1 MPLPLLALALA
12 AFGIGTTEFVI
23 MGLLPEMASD
33 LSVSI
38 PRAGQLV
45 TGYALGVAFGGPVLA
60 LLAGRLPRKA
70 TLVALMVVFTVG
82 NLGCA
87 LAPGYGLLMAARVLT
102 SLCHAAFFGIGAV
115 TAANLVA
122 PEKRAQAMALMFSGL
137 TLANVLGVPAGT
149 FVGQAW
155 GWRATFWGV
164 AAIGVVA
171 TVAVAWLLPHQDDR
185 EAGGLRRELRT
196 LAIPQ
201 VWLGLLSSVLSS
213 VSMFVLFTYIAPFL
227 RDVTGIAPRHVGGIL
242 LLFGGAITVGN
253 LVGARLADWRLMPSL
268 LVIFAA
274 MSLCLGALGEVARFP
289 FATVAGMCVWGFLL
303 FAACTSLQA
312 RIVDQAKAAPN
323 LASTLNISAFN
334 LGNGIGA
341 WIGGGMIAHGFSLT
355 ALPWAGAAAALAG
368 GAVTAVSMRLDRG
381 GRTSPPPARDLA
393 GAEEPVLG

>member
-23 MGLLPEMASD
+23 MGLLPEMAGD

-45 TGYALGVAFGGPVLA
+45 TGYALGVALGGPVLA

-87 LAPGYGLLMAARVLT
+87 LAANYGLLMAARIGT

-137 TLANVLGVPAGT
+137 TIANIVGVPIGT
-149 FVGQAW
+149 LVGQAW

-164 AAIGVVA
+164 AGIGVVA
-171 TVAVAWLLPHQDDR
+171 TAAVAWLLPHQDDR
-185 EAGGLRRELRT
+185 ETGGLRRELGT

-201 VWLGLLSSVLSS
+201 VWLGLGSSVLASI
-213 VSMFVLFTYIAPFL
+213 SMFVLFTYIAPFL
-227 RDVTGIAPRHVGGIL
+227 RDVTGIAPRHVGGVL
-242 LLFGGAITVGN
+242 LLCGVAITAGN

-268 LVIFAA
+268 IGIFLALA
-274 MSLCLGALGEVARFP
+274 LCHGGLAEVARLP
-289 FATVAGMCVWGFLL
+289 LPTIAGICVWGFLA

-312 RIVDQAKAAPN
+312 RVVEQAKAAPN

-334 LGNGIGA
+334 LGNALGA
-341 WIGGGMIAHGFSLT
+341 WIGGGMIARGFALT
-355 ALPWAGAAAALAG
+355 TLPWAGAAAALVAMG
-368 GAVTAVSMRLDRG
+368 VTIVSMRLDQG
-381 GRTSPPPARDLA
+381 DKTSPVRDLA
-393 GAEEPVLG
+393 DAKEPVLG